1 MICENENDNKN
12 ENDSNENENDSSKKD
27 DNNNEDDSCK
37 KDDSKKDDS
46 NKNEFLPIISWDVG
60 LYNLSYCILQKTLI
74 YDNEMEKDETYI
86 PKYTVKILKWAV
98 FPISNKES
106 NEIKSNKIGV
116 YEKIPLVL
124 DAISDILNVSD
135 VLIENQPSMKNP
147 TTKSIQIIL
156 FTYFVLHKQKSQKLF
171 GIESPIKNI
180 EFISASNKLKIYDG
194 PLLECKLK
202 SEYSQRKYF
211 AKEHTKYFLEKYNDN
226 EFLDFFIKSK
236 KQDDLAD
243 SYLQGLY
250 YIKDEYDKYYKSK
263 IKKMQKEKLKLEKL
277 EKEKLRKEIMKTKKL
292 EKQLRKKQVEN

>member
-1 MICENENDNKN
+1 MICENQ
-12 ENDSNENENDSSKKD
+12 NDSNNINDIT
-27 DNNNEDDSCK
+27 NT
-37 KDDSKKDDS
+37 DDS
-46 NKNEFLPIISWDVG
+46 NNINDITNTDNSNNINEFLPIISWDVG

-74 YDNEMEKDETYI
+74 FDNEIQKDITHI
-86 PKYTVKILKWAV
+86 PKYSVKILKWAV

-106 NEIKSNKIGV
+106 NEIKTNKIGV

-156 FTYFVLHKQKSQKLF
+156 FTYFVLYKQKSQKLC
-171 GIESPIKNI
+171 GKESTIKNV
-180 EFISASNKLKIYDG
+180 EFMSASNKLKIYDG
-194 PLLECKLK
+194 PPLESKLK
-202 SEYSQRKYF
+202 SEYSKRKYF
-211 AKEHTKYFLEKYNDN
+211 AKEHTKYFLEKYKDN
-226 EFLDFFIKSK
+226 EFLDFFIKNK

-263 IKKMQKEKLKLEKL
+263 IKKIKKLEKDKLKIEKLEKL
-277 EKEKLRKEIMKTKKL
+277 ERKKL
-292 EKQLRKKQVEN
+292 EKEKIKKI